1 MRYILCTSVKETLS
15 IECERKTSVV
25 RPSLLVLE
33 VERADEEAVDVG
45 DLLDG
50 LGGGLPG
57 AVAGLGVHAQHQRVR
72 LKNRTVNS

>member
-1 MRYILCTSVKETLS
+1 MGNQAPSATRNI
-15 IECERKTSVV
+15 

-50 LGGGLPG
+50 FGGGLPG

-72 LKNRTVNS
+72 LKRGEFLELFEK

>member
-1 MRYILCTSVKETLS
+1 MRTQDI
-15 IECERKTSVV
+15 R

-57 AVAGLGVHAQHQRVR
+57 TVAGLGVHAQHQRVR
-72 LKNRTVNS
+72 LKKRGGSQLSGVLIIGRV